1 MSIQAEYIRERD
13 PSLRMITAVMIAVFI
28 TLIGYVAMT
37 VGSSPTVKGASFIW
51 LPAALQLVA
60 GVWLGPWLGLL
71 AGGLGAYAAGILA
84 YGGWGIVDI
93 IMNPIAGGVANA
105 MLPAI
110 LFRMYR
116 VDPTLGAQR
125 PADVLSGVVKAVV
138 LAIVVLV
145 AGYLNRLLQ
154 LPGQWG
160 FILPLIALFVGA
172 RVLLRSLALN
182 KASFLAAVG
191 IAVVSCAA
199 SALIGAIGATVGG
212 KPFAAALVDPG
223 IGWFIGDT
231 ISAFLG
237 LYLLAMFT
245 QRARAAGIV
254 AS

>member
-1 MSIQAEYIRERD
+1 MRQTWTEFDAQQHLVRLLKAEGLEFDHPPIVAVGPHAGDPHFAPQRD
-13 PSLRMITAVMIAVFI
+13 IA
-28 TLIGYVAMT
+28 LPIGP
-37 VGSSPTVKGASFIW
+37 GD
-51 LPAALQLVA
+51 LVLTDLWA
-60 GVWLGPWLGLL
+60 HEAHRPD
-71 AGGLGAYAAGILA
+71 GGLGAYAAGILA

-138 LAIVVLV
+138 LAIIVLA
-145 AGYLNRLLQ
+145 AGYLNRFLQ
-154 LPGQWG
+154 WSGQWG

-172 RVLLRSLALN
+172 RVLLGGLALN

>member
-1 MSIQAEYIRERD
+1 MSTKAEYIRERD
-13 PSLRMITAVMIAVFI
+13 PALRIITAVMIAVFI
-28 TLIGYVAMT
+28 TLVSYVAII

-51 LPAALQLVA
+51 LPAALQLIA

-93 IMNPIAGGVANA
+93 IMNLIAGGVANA
-105 MLPAI
+105 MLPAV

-125 PADVLSGVVKAVV
+125 PADVFSGVVKAVTLAVVV
-138 LAIVVLV
+138 LA
-145 AGYLNRLLQ
+145 AGYLNRSLQ
-154 LPGQWG
+154 LRGQLG
-160 FILPLIALFVGA
+160 FVLPLVALFIGA
-172 RVLLRSLALN
+172 RVLLGGLTLN
-182 KASFLAAVG
+182 KASLIAAIG

-223 IGWFIGDT
+223 IGWFIGYA

-254 AS
+254 MS